1 MAGREKP
8 AGSMSPGERQAVM
21 GLSAIYIARMLGL
34 FMLMPV
40 LSLDGSRLR
49 GATPFLLGL
58 AVGIYGLAQA
68 LLQFPFGYASDR
80 WGRKPVVAIGLALF
94 IGGSLLGAFTDS
106 MMGVVIARV
115 LQGAGAVSAVLLA
128 IAGDLT
134 AEANRTKAMAA
145 IGGSISLA
153 YVLGVAFGPL
163 IYGLAGLR
171 GTFLSAA
178 ALGVVA
184 LWALYRWVPP
194 VETEVQSATGDWQAV
209 ARVLAR
215 MPVMTVSVGIF
226 LLQMTLGASFVV
238 LSPEFV
244 QVLHVSTGHL
254 WLVYVPVMVVAGALM
269 VYPVM
274 RAERSKAHLALL
286 AASGLLILIGAGA
299 VAAWPGR
306 FWPVVVAATVFFTGY
321 NLASALLPSM
331 MSRTTGPEL
340 RGAVSGVYSVFQFMG
355 IFTGAALGGW
365 ALSLIG
371 AGGVFWMIALVG
383 LLLMLQ
389 SASGLFVHARRP
401 APDS

>member
-1 MAGREKP
+1 MTGAGKS
-8 AGSMSPGERQAVM
+8 GGGMSPGERQAVM
-21 GLSAIYIARMLGL
+21 GLSAIYVARMLGL

-40 LSLDGSRLR
+40 LSLDSGHLR

-80 WGRKPVVAIGLALF
+80 FGRKPVVAVGLALF

-106 MMGVVIARV
+106 MVGVVVARV

-153 YVLGVAFGPL
+153 YLLGVALGPFL
-163 IYGLAGLR
+163 YGLTGLR
-171 GTFLSAA
+171 GTFLGAA

-194 VETEVQSATGDWQAV
+194 VETEVQSATGDWHAV
-209 ARVLAR
+209 VRVLAR
-215 MPVMTVSVGIF
+215 MPVIAVSTGIF

-244 QVLHVSTGHL
+244 HVLHVPTDHL
-254 WLVYVPVMVVAGALM
+254 WLVYVPVMLVAGALM
-269 VYPVM
+269 IYPVILV
-274 RAERSKAHLALL
+274 ERRKKHLPML
-286 AASGLLILIGAGA
+286 AASGLLILVGAA
-299 VAAWPGR
+299 VMAVWPGR
-306 FWPVVVAATVFFTGY
+306 FWPVMVAATVFFTGY

-340 RGAVSGVYSVFQFMG
+340 RGAVSGVYSVSQFMG
-355 IFTGAALGGW
+355 IFVGSAVGGLALGR
-365 ALSLIG
+365 IG
-371 AGGVFWMIALVG
+371 APGVFWMIAFVG

-389 SASGLFVHARRP
+389 NISGLFVHANRP
-401 APDS
+401 VSDS